1 MQSVCLAHSEKA
13 WLTLAPSGLLKH
25 TQFSDESTVW
35 PSKAHIFTSEMSTD
49 GHIRA
54 GCYGSQSRRPEK
66 AAVSRLPLG
75 GAQNPNLKRAG
86 PQDQG
91 PGLLPLPALAA
102 QGPADHVTA
111 TLPED
116 PTPPRAWKNRY
127 TYGLLTI
134 SMTEVPS
141 SEILILCWKP
151 VKWPL

>member
-13 WLTLAPSGLLKH
+13 WLTLAPSGLLKY

-54 GCYGSQSRRPEK
+54 GCYGSQSRKLEK
-66 AAVSRLPLG
+66 ATVSRLPLG

-102 QGPADHVTA
+102 RGPTDSATA
-111 TLPED
+111 ALPED
-116 PTPPRAWKNRY
+116 PTPPRA
-127 TYGLLTI
+127 
-134 SMTEVPS
+134 
-141 SEILILCWKP
+141 
-151 VKWPL
+151 

>member
-1 MQSVCLAHSEKA
+1 MSTKLWMQSVCLAHSEKA

-54 GCYGSQSRRPEK
+54 GCYGSQSRKLEK
-66 AAVSRLPLG
+66 ATVSRLPLG
-75 GAQNPNLKRAG
+75 GAQNPNLKCAG

-102 QGPADHVTA
+102 RGPTDSATA
-111 TLPED
+111 ALPED
-116 PTPPRAWKNRY
+116 PTPPRA
-127 TYGLLTI
+127 
-134 SMTEVPS
+134 
-141 SEILILCWKP
+141 
-151 VKWPL
+151 

>member
-13 WLTLAPSGLLKH
+13 GLDLAPSGLLNH

-75 GAQNPNLKRAG
+75 GAQNPNLKRSG

-116 PTPPRAWKNRY
+116 PTPPRA
-127 TYGLLTI
+127 
-134 SMTEVPS
+134 
-141 SEILILCWKP
+141 
-151 VKWPL
+151 